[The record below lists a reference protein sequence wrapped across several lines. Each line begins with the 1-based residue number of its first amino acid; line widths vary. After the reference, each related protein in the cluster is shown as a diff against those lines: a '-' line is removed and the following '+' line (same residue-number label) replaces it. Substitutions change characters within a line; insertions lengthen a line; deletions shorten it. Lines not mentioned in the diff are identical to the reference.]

1 MDNAKLI
8 PFEKYHDSK
17 LLCTV
22 FMYNLAQRIQKDRVL
37 MNMLC
42 PGMVTTTM
50 SNVLSVYLG
59 LPVSLIKAI
68 RARRVK
74 EGGWL
79 ILNGVIVAGPESNG
93 TFLQDKDI

>member
-1 MDNAKLI
+1 
-8 PFEKYHDSK
+8 
-17 LLCTV
+17 
-22 FMYNLAQRIQKDRVL
+22 MYSLAQRIQKDRVL

-50 SNVLSVYLG
+50 SNVLSVYLR

-68 RARRVK
+68 RARCVE

-79 ILNGVIVAGPESNG
+79 IMNAAIVAGPRK
-93 TFLQDKDI
+93 FLQDKDIQAKIHLPVNRKRGG